1 METPII
7 DYSKEVTEERENKK
21 KPNDSIFSRFF
32 RHFKEIGKE
41 VQDDVLSEEE
51 KQKKLKARLEGLHK
65 TSKLIIT
72 LFMPLCVIISVI
84 TALEDNGFL
93 TGRAFHVSIPE
104 TFTWPELA
112 LSFFYTLL
120 VCAVAL
126 MGVFTALKKREIN
139 IHEEIFEYELSHT
152 QNKAQEDPF
161 QNSIKTSY
169 KYLDRYYDQTQR
181 QAQQGFFITLFIAV
195 FGALLI
201 FGGVIAMYFG
211 FIQPAYITCAS
222 GAITELISAIFF
234 YLYNKTVTSMSRYHN
249 KLVLS
254 QNISFALRVADSL
267 TEKKKDA
274 AKLEIIKELMKD
286 VNAQMMKSDADDT
299 EPPKKKQ
306 SADAETPSGN
316 E

>member
-1 METPII
+1 METPTVQNEQSENTKSGITDEEVEEIRAKIWQEII
-7 DYSKEVTEERENKK
+7 EKAIKDENRYTQFV
-21 KPNDSIFSRFF
+21 NR
-32 RHFKEIGKE
+32 
-41 VQDDVLSEEE
+41 
-51 KQKKLKARLEGLHK
+51 LKAEVEIYEKRKLLYVIPSILWGMLAGIAVGYIFLAMLLDGLSIK
-65 TSKLIIT
+65 
-72 LFMPLCVIISVI
+72 IS
-84 TALEDNGFL
+84 L
-93 TGRAFHVSIPE
+93 AF
-104 TFTWPELA
+104 F
-112 LSFFYTLL
+112 LSFLGCGAILGGF
-120 VCAVAL
+120 CAFL
-126 MGVFTALKKREIN
+126 MKEGGISEKIKTIRE
-139 IHEEIFEYELSHT
+139 YDLSHEQDKT
-152 QNKAQEDPF
+152 EEDPF

-181 QAQQGFFITLFIAV
+181 QAQQGFGITVVIAV

-299 EPPKKKQ
+299 EPSKKKP
-306 SADAETPSGN
+306 SPDAETPSGN